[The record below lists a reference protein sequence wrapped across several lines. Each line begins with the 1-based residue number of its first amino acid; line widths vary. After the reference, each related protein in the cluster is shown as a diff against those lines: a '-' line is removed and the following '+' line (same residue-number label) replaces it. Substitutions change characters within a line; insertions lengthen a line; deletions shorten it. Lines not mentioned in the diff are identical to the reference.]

1 MIPEL
6 KKEIKQKILEFKNID
21 RLKES
26 NNVEQTLYFSLGAI
40 AAFEQILSKMD
51 YLVKDDMALLGQID
65 SQLRWLSYS
74 IEQFKKY
81 PESSFQK
88 VLILRACDDLKYY
101 CETML
106 YRIQENLK
114 ND

>member
-6 KKEIKQKILEFKNID
+6 KKEIKQHILDFKNID
-21 RLKES
+21 KLKNS
-26 NNVEQTLYFSLGAI
+26 NNVEQTLHFSLGAI
-40 AAFEQILSKMD
+40 AALEQVLSKMD

-81 PESSFQK
+81 PQGSFQR
-88 VLILRACDDLKYY
+88 VIISRSCDDLKYY

-106 YRIQENLK
+106 YRIEDQK

>member
-6 KKEIKQKILEFKNID
+6 KKEIKQQILDFKNIN
-21 RLKES
+21 RLKDS
-26 NNVEQTLYFSLGAI
+26 DNVEQTLYFSLGAI
-40 AAFEQILSKMD
+40 AAFEQVLSKMD

-74 IEQFKKY
+74 VGQMKKY
-81 PESSFQK
+81 PESSFQR

-101 CETML
+101 SETML
-106 YRIQENLK
+106 FRHEGN

>member
-6 KKEIKQKILEFKNID
+6 KKEIRKHISDFKDIN

-26 NNVEQTLYFSLGAI
+26 KDVEQSLHFNLGAI
-40 AAFEQILSKMD
+40 AAFEQILASMD

-74 IEQFKKY
+74 INQFKKY
-81 PESSFQK
+81 PQGSFQRA
-88 VLILRACDDLKYY
+88 IISRACDDLKYF
-101 CETML
+101 CETFL
-106 YRIQENLK
+106 FRIDEN
-114 ND
+114 

>member
-6 KKEIKQKILEFKNID
+6 KKEIKQHILDFKNID

-26 NNVEQTLYFSLGAI
+26 NNVEQSLYFNLGAI
-40 AAFEQILSKMD
+40 AAFEQVLSKMD
-51 YLVKDDMALLGQID
+51 YLVKDDMALLNQIG
-65 SQLRWLSYS
+65 SELKWLQYS
-74 IEQFKKY
+74 INQFKKY
-81 PESSFQK
+81 SQNSFHRD
-88 VLILRACDDLKYY
+88 IISRSCDNLKYF

-106 YRIQENLK
+106 YRMENRE